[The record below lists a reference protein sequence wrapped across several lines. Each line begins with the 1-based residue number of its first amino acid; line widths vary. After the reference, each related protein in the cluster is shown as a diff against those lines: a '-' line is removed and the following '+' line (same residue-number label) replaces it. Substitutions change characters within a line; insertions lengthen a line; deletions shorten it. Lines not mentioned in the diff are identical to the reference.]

1 MIVRVD
7 ESRHFVL
14 DLLITP
20 PPFVQSEVELD
31 SKRTLRVTPRTTQRQ
46 SPSTRTVSYREG
58 YLGSVVDRQGE
69 AVIEADAVS
78 GELEPSSSLIS
89 RAFCER
95 EDSTVFENMRFV
107 ERAEHQSVGDV
118 NLRLES
124 SGVDGPREGRSFMND
139 LSQKSK
145 SQSSTER

>member
-1 MIVRVD
+1 MRID
-7 ESRHFVL
+7 ESRNFVL

-20 PPFVQSEVELD
+20 PPFDQSEVEPD

-46 SPSTRTVSYREG
+46 SPSTRTVSYREDD
-58 YLGSVVDRQGE
+58 LGSVVDRQGE

-78 GELEPSSSLIS
+78 GELEPSSSLMF

-95 EDSTVFENMRFV
+95 MDSTVFENMRFV
-107 ERAEHQSVGDV
+107 ERAE
-118 NLRLES
+118 NLSIAEGSPRS
-124 SGVDGPREGRSFMND
+124 KRFRVDRPREGRSFTND

-145 SQSSTER
+145 SQSLMER